1 MTSARLLD
9 LGARLAQA
17 LASEGGH
24 DALLGTL
31 DRGEGLLL
39 LDTQRRPIARTES
52 APQTF
57 PSELPADGEPA
68 RFADGSLAVPLRV
81 GERRLGWLLAFGAK
95 ARRSDEDSL
104 RLAATLLALDLT
116 RERSAPTHRDLWDEA
131 LAGRI
136 TDAASVKALAAEQH
150 LEIAAAYLVV
160 ALAFEETSIG
170 PELTELGAI
179 ACAALG
185 ERAIVQRERNG
196 ALLLLVPAIDEPA
209 AGKIRVAAT
218 LLPKSIARRNP
229 TYRIVGGIG
238 GTQPVHALERA
249 SREALAALEIARRL
263 GRRDSVLPY
272 ERLGALPLLLE
283 SAATPEWRDFART
296 FLEPIRDYDAK
307 HQTELERTMSIYFES
322 GENVKTAAERLH
334 VHRHT
339 VFYRLRQIAE
349 LTGLSLESSFDQLN
363 LRLAVTIDA
372 FDS

>member
-17 LASEGGH
+17 LASGGGR
-24 DALLGTL
+24 DALLRTL

-39 LDTQRRPIARTES
+39 LDSRRRPIALTES
-52 APQTF
+52 APQTP
-57 PSELPADGEPA
+57 PSELPADDRPA
-68 RFADGSLAVPLRV
+68 SLADGSLAVPLRV
-81 GERRLGWLLAFGAK
+81 GEQQLGWLVALGAK
-95 ARRSDEDSL
+95 ARRADEDTL
-104 RLAATLLALDLT
+104 RLAATLLALDLA
-116 RERSAPTHRDLWDEA
+116 RDRSVPTHRDLWDEA
-131 LAGRI
+131 LAGRL

-150 LEIAAAYLVV
+150 LEIAAAYLAI
-160 ALAFEETSIG
+160 ALAFEDTSTNF
-170 PELTELGAI
+170 ELAELGAI
-179 ACAALG
+179 ACATLG
-185 ERAIVQRERNG
+185 ERAIVQRERG
-196 ALLLLVPAIDEPA
+196 SALLLLAPVVDEPA
-209 AGKIRVAAT
+209 AGKLRVAAT

-229 TYRIVGGIG
+229 GYRIVGGIG
-238 GTQPVHALERA
+238 GAYPAHALERT

-263 GRRDSVLPY
+263 SRRDSVLPF

-283 SAATPEWRDFART
+283 AAATPEWRGFART
-296 FLEPIRDYDAK
+296 FLESIRDYDTK

-349 LTGLSLESSFDQLN
+349 LTGLSLENSFDQLN

-372 FDS
+372 LDS